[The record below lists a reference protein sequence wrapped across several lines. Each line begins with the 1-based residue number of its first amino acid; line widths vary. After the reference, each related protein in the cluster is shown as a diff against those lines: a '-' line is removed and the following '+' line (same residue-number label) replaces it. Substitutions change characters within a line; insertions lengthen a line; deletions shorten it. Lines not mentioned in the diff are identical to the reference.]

1 MYSKRC
7 DKWNTLEQSANVI
20 NKFNSMEC
28 LEKSIKKNLSV
39 ILVGLGEKKRLANLF
54 DTTYNTV
61 RKALSGKSGS
71 LLSIKIRNAA
81 IERGGM
87 EIKSSQVKES

>member
-1 MYSKRC
+1 
-7 DKWNTLEQSANVI
+7 
-20 NKFNSMEC
+20 MEFK
-28 LEKSIKKNLSV
+28 EKTIKENRPI
-39 ILVGLGEKKRLANLF
+39 ILVGLGEKKKLADLF

-87 EIKSSQVKES
+87 ELSKSKTVLP